1 MQVSAGEKNRV
12 GAGGGQGGG
21 VEMGWPER
29 LGSGRDPSEGLQ
41 DQRQQV
47 MGTPSHCGDTGW
59 RVERVVTQPWSPHR
73 MCEKS

>member
-29 LGSGRDPSEGLQ
+29 LGSGRDPERGPAGPEAAGDGDSESLWGHWLES
-41 DQRQQV
+41 
-47 MGTPSHCGDTGW
+47 GEGGDSTM
-59 RVERVVTQPWSPHR
+59 VPAKNV
-73 MCEKS
+73 